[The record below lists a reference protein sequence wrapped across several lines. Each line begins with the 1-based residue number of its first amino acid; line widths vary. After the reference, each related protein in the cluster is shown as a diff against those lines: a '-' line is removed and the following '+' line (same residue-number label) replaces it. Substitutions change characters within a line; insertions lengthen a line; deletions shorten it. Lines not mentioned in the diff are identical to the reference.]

1 MAGKRSSP
9 SATNTSDKPSKKIK
23 TEPHKAH
30 GSKPNPSE
38 TRKNPKGESFTAKSS
53 KEAHQQQK
61 ALSQQRKQ
69 AKPNADSIQRAKVLW
84 ERLRLK
90 SHVEPTERKRLVDE
104 LFGLITGH
112 VHDFV
117 FKHDSVRT
125 IQCAVKYS
133 SKEQRK
139 AIAKELKGE
148 YKTLAEARYGKF
160 LLAKL
165 LEEGDQETRNMIIS
179 EFYGHVKR
187 MINHP
192 EASWILDDT
201 YRKLA
206 TTKQKSAMLREW
218 YGPEYA
224 IFKASIAEGKGGES
238 VSADLVALLAENP
251 EKRQPIMQHLW
262 RLINQLI
269 QKNLTGFTIL
279 HDAMLQYSLAVGVP
293 GPKGDNQAAVEFLEL
308 LKNDVDSGADLLKN
322 IAFTPSGSRVV
333 CRALACSDAKA
344 RKIIVRVY
352 KGHIETLACDANGHR
367 VLIAAFETIDDTVMT
382 GKSIFPELLAM
393 NLTSLEE
400 RRDAIAALGVHP
412 FGRVALLYPLNTGAD
427 PHSNDEEAVMP
438 PRWLVQPRSGTAAV
452 ISEVRKL
459 RQATSK
465 KNPVARRAELATSL
479 MATKEATLLDSVTH
493 RIDNLLGSSFGCQ
506 FLTEVLLSKDSSG
519 VDKSSALE
527 ALIEYLK
534 LKDSGAQS
542 ESKDMD
548 LGAAVGRTMK
558 RLIQGGKFELDPG
571 SNPKTGS
578 SEGHIVYTNPRLRFS
593 SLLWSSL
600 LNDKDVRQRWANSDA
615 NLLLLAMTEADEGEF
630 GEDAEQGAKEKKA
643 FMKELRKMIP
653 EFQKVVESNPST
665 EAKFRGANLLLEK
678 MKE

>member
-1 MAGKRSSP
+1 M
-9 SATNTSDKPSKKIK
+9 
-23 TEPHKAH
+23 
-30 GSKPNPSE
+30 
-38 TRKNPKGESFTAKSS
+38 
-53 KEAHQQQK
+53 
-61 ALSQQRKQ
+61 
-69 AKPNADSIQRAKVLW
+69 LW

-90 SHVEPTERKRLVDE
+90 SHVEPTERKKLVDE
-104 LFGLITGH
+104 LFLLITGH

-206 TTKQKSAMLREW
+206 TPKQKAAMLREW

-224 IFKASIAEGKGGES
+224 IFKASIAEGKGGEP
-238 VSADLVALLAENP
+238 VSADLDALLAENP

-269 QKNLTGFTIL
+269 QKNLTGFTML
-279 HDAMLQYSLAVGVP
+279 HDAMLHYSLAVGVP
-293 GPKGDNQAAVEFLEL
+293 GPKGDNHAAVEFLEL

-322 IAFTPSGSRVV
+322 IAFTPSGARIV
-333 CRALACSDAKA
+333 CRALACSDAKS
-344 RKIIVRVY
+344 RKTILRVY

-367 VLIAAFETIDDTVMT
+367 VLVAAYEVVDDTVMT
-382 GKSIFPELLAM
+382 GKSIFPELLAT
-393 NLTSLEE
+393 NLTSVEE
-400 RRDAIAALGVHP
+400 RRDAISALGVHP
-412 FGRVALLYPLNTGAD
+412 FGRVALLYSLNTGAD
-427 PHSNDEEAVMP
+427 PSSNDEEAVMP
-438 PRWLVQPRSGTAAV
+438 PKWLVQPRSGTAAI
-452 ISEVRKL
+452 ISEVRQL
-459 RQATSK
+459 RQTTSK
-465 KNPVARRAELATSL
+465 KNPVARRAELAAAL
-479 MATKEATLLDSVTH
+479 MATKESALVDSVTH

-519 VDKSSALE
+519 VDKKPTLE

-534 LKDSGAQS
+534 LKDGAAKS
-542 ESKDMD
+542 ESIDME
-548 LGAAVGRTMK
+548 LGASIGRTMK
-558 RLIQGGKFELDPG
+558 RLVQGGKFELTPG
-571 SNPKTGS
+571 SDPKSGK
-578 SEGHIVYTNPRLRFS
+578 SEGHIVYTNPRLCFT
-593 SLLWSSL
+593 SLLWSNL
-600 LNDKDVRQRWANSDA
+600 LSDQDVRRRWANSDA
-615 NLLLLAMTEADEGEF
+615 NMLLLAMTEADEGEF
-630 GEDAEQGAKEKKA
+630 GEDAEQAAKEKKD
-643 FMKELRKMIP
+643 FMKELRKMVS
-653 EFQKVVESNPST
+653 ELEKVVESNAAT

-678 MKE
+678 LR